1 MIFHTEGECY
11 LLAMC
16 SVKSA
21 TSLKVKGVVTQAGME
36 KCLSYSAHVQQWTL
50 CFAAFPTCST
60 VVSPVQAQG
69 KRLFCLS
76 LSVEMRKNREAQLEP
91 ILYRP
96 LKHQLASLHF
106 SINHNHDMR
115 GSVQFGT
122 RERQMF
128 SLLCFSF

>member
-96 LKHQLASLHF
+96 LKHQLASL
-106 SINHNHDMR
+106 SALII
-115 GSVQFGT
+115 T
-122 RERQMF
+122 AT
-128 SLLCFSF
+128 